1 MSTIYEITADLQAIA
16 DMMDDP
22 ELDPQVLQDTM
33 EALEGELEDKV
44 DGYGKVIREV
54 EAQKAAL
61 KAEIDRLTA
70 RSKAIDKNL
79 DRLKEAVKQAMI
91 ATDKQKI
98 KTALFT
104 FSVAKK
110 PASVVIDKELNE
122 IPAFY
127 QKVTYAVDKTKIKD
141 ALKAGEQL
149 GFAHLEQGEALRIK

>member
-1 MSTIYEITADLQAIA
+1 MATLYELTEEWQQLIA
-16 DMMDDP
+16 MMDDP

-70 RSKAIDKNL
+70 RSRAIDKNL

-91 ATDKQKI
+91 ATDKPKI

-110 PASVVIDKELNE
+110 PASVVVDKELNE

-127 QKVTYAVDKTKIKD
+127 QKVSYAVDKTKIKD

-149 GFAHLEQGEALRIK
+149 DFAHLEQGEALRIK